1 MSFVEGEITV
11 EFGGTVGPAGPAGN
25 AVPIAA
31 GTVLANPSGVLA
43 NPVGVDAAGMLDL
56 LGIEIRAD
64 QIDLRSATHRN
75 STGAESIG
83 AFAQAR
89 TSAGLA
95 APYTV
100 YASDLRFNTE
110 PSGTGG
116 AEWSL
121 LAGNVFKFRAV
132 GDGVADDTA
141 EIQAALDSGEKVII
155 IPPSASHFRITDSLT
170 VPAGVTVTGGGK
182 IVQETAAKNGL
193 ILNNDC
199 TVEGIQITGRHVVGN
214 VSDSTLDN
222 GIYAAGRRNITV
234 RNCKIDG
241 WLCGGVQ
248 VRDCFNVEISNNLFW
263 GSTWNFADPS
273 SGVGSDIMIYSL
285 SLGGRCIIHGNRCH
299 SNNSQGIGV
308 SGSGKDSQI
317 VVSDNICT
325 PLHNW
330 ALPSV
335 GTGVGGLNLLN
346 RRHGIV
352 VSYGGGSDS
361 GRFSVT
367 GNICTHT
374 LVSGIYIASGS
385 SVQTGI
391 MIQGN
396 VCKDNG
402 YATASDATLAGGISV
417 NGPTQ
422 GLLIHGN
429 VIESFRGVF
438 STGGITINDVS
449 SELSTCHIAGNF
461 IKGSTSQGIA
471 VKQDVKHVVIEHNEI
486 RDCTVHD
493 ISLNPGANFSGEIRS
508 NKTHRINNNY
518 ESIYVDTVSA
528 NEIVI
533 EGNQITGVDTT
544 ANPDNNGILVRQTTT
559 IRVRIR
565 ENCIRNFYRG
575 IRFEA
580 TINTRELQRIKIDD
594 NDIIN
599 CNMGVLLFS
608 VDPGAGFVL
617 VGLNNRFRS
626 VTDKYPGTS
635 GWPAFYE
642 GLCKDETRVEI
653 EGTGP
658 PTSGRGIQ
666 QTWVVGDTIINSNP
680 AVGSP
685 MFWKCTVAGTPGTWV
700 ASANL

>member
-31 GTVLANPSGVLA
+31 GTVLANPTGSTA
-43 NPVGVDAAGMLDL
+43 NPVGVDAAGIKTMLGL
-56 LGIEIRAD
+56 EIRAD
-64 QIDLRSATHRN
+64 QIDLISATHRN

-83 AFAQAR
+83 AFAQSR
-89 TSAGLA
+89 TSLGLA

-141 EIQAALDSGEKVII
+141 EIQAALNSGEKVII

-214 VSDSTLDN
+214 VSNSTLDN
-222 GIYAAGRRNITV
+222 GIYADGRRNITV

-248 VRDCFNVEISNNLFW
+248 VRDCFNVDISHNLFW

-273 SGVGSDIMIYSL
+273 SGVGSDIMVYSL
-285 SLGGRCIIHGNRCH
+285 TLGGRCIIHGNRCH
-299 SNNSQGIGV
+299 SNNSQGIGL

-335 GTGVGGLNLLN
+335 GTGVGGIGLLN
-346 RRHGIV
+346 RRHGMIL
-352 VSYGGGSDS
+352 SYGGGADS
-361 GRFSVT
+361 GRLTVS
-367 GNICTHT
+367 GNVCTHT
-374 LVSGIYIASGS
+374 LVTGIYIASGS
-385 SVQTGI
+385 AVQTGVA
-391 MIQGN
+391 IQGN

-402 YATASDATLAGGISV
+402 YATASDSTLAGGISV

-429 VIESFRGVF
+429 LIESFRGVF
-438 STGGITINDVS
+438 STGAITLNDVS

-461 IKGSTSQGIA
+461 IKGSTSHGIYL
-471 VKQDVKHVVIEHNEI
+471 KQDVKHVVIEHNEI
-486 RDCTVHD
+486 RECVFHEIGIFT
-493 ISLNPGANFSGEIRS
+493 STNFSGEIRN
-508 NKTHRINNNY
+508 NKTVRINNTA
-518 ESIYVDTVSA
+518 ESIVIDTLSPH
-528 NEIVI
+528 EII
-533 EGNQITGVDTT
+533 IDGNQITGVDTISN
-544 ANPDNNGILVRQTTT
+544 ADNNGILVRETNDN
-559 IRVRIR
+559 RVRIR
-565 ENCIRNFYRG
+565 GNCIRNFYRG
-575 IRFEA
+575 IRFLR
-580 TINTRELQRIKIDD
+580 TINVRELQKIKVDD

-608 VDPGAGFVL
+608 GDPGAGFVL
-617 VGLNNRFRS
+617 VGLCNRFRN

-642 GLCKDETRVEI
+642 GIVRDGSRVEI

-658 PTSGRGIQ
+658 PTSGRGAV
-666 QTWVVGDTIINSNP
+666 QTWVRGDTIINSNP
-680 AVGSP
+680 TAGSP
-685 MFWKCTVAGTPGTWV
+685 TFWKCTVSGTPGTWV